1 MDVTKKL
8 NTISDS
14 DCKKSL
20 VKLIDKYLNPAF
32 GSLPKR
38 EIDLLL
44 FEILEDLK
52 IIKDKPELYQ
62 LVSDLKV
69 TRSKAR
75 SLLYDRELRKYKE
88 TELDTLVKEA
98 LVNPI
103 ISKDGEEFKLE
114 IESPLVS
121 DHLRAKVKNLGFL
134 SDGSFSPS
142 IVKLPLNAVTAII
155 ESYLTEQ
162 EKKKIKKVLIRAGV
176 PDSSFG
182 GIIKAVI
189 KKAASKFASE
199 AGEALVDQAKDYLS
213 PILSGTVEVIEAK
226 VKTLFTDD
234 NINGENA
241 S

>member
-1 MDVTKKL
+1 MDVATKFDL
-8 NTISDS
+8 ISDA
-14 DCKKSL
+14 DCKKALLKL
-20 VKLIDKYLNPAF
+20 VDKYLNPAF

-52 IIKDKPELYQ
+52 IISDKPELYQ

-75 SLLYDRELRKYKE
+75 GLLYDRELRKFRE
-88 TELDTLVKEA
+88 TELDALVKEA
-98 LVNPI
+98 LLNPI

-121 DHLRAKVKNLGFL
+121 DHLRAKVKRLGLL

-142 IVKLPLNAVTAII
+142 IVKLPLKAVTGII
-155 ESYLTEQ
+155 ETYLSEK
-162 EKKKIKKVLIRAGV
+162 EKKKIKKVLLRAGV

-182 GIIKAVI
+182 GILKAVI
-189 KKAASKFASE
+189 KKAASKLASE
-199 AGEALVDQAKDYLS
+199 AGEALVDQTKDYLT
-213 PILSGTVEVIEAK
+213 PILSGAVETVEEK
-226 VKTLFTDD
+226 VKNLFAEVHANEKDD
-234 NINGENA
+234 